1 MGLKDVTAWLALPA
15 AVFALF
21 AIAEQV
27 VRDDVRRSVSEWLS
41 SRRSDTSVRLAP
53 SRFIGVFD
61 DVFGRTHATRFARS
75 SLASLLTVAIVTVVL
90 SSGAHV
96 QAGLSSMNATLLVT
110 YIGVAGIN
118 VVADYISLVETRVVL
133 GLMGTGP
140 RVNSFA
146 LVLTVSA
153 V

>member
-1 MGLKDVTAWLALPA
+1 
-15 AVFALF
+15 
-21 AIAEQV
+21 
-27 VRDDVRRSVSEWLS
+27 
-41 SRRSDTSVRLAP
+41 
-53 SRFIGVFD
+53 
-61 DVFGRTHATRFARS
+61 
-75 SLASLLTVAIVTVVL
+75 
-90 SSGAHV
+90 
-96 QAGLSSMNATLLVT
+96 MNATLLVT